1 MCAVGP
7 PLTSKGPVHM
17 HLMHL
22 LACMQCV
29 CVWGW
34 PTISER
40 ERDIYIE
47 RGHEMDG

>member
-29 CVWGW
+29 CVYGDG
-34 PTISER
+34 PQLVRER
-40 ERDIYIE
+40 EIYI
-47 RGHEMDG
+47 